1 MAETEKVRVLNL
13 EINDTTAVKSI
24 KELRENISAL
34 KKAINEADEGTP
46 FSEVQTATQQ
56 LREQQRALRDAM
68 YSSTGT
74 FQDVT
79 AAAKGTGQSYNAL
92 VAQMANL
99 KTQLR
104 AVDTSTETGVAQ
116 FKTYAK
122 QINDINTRLKQM
134 DALQGNYQRNVGM
147 YTQKIANMGNAF
159 QATAGAASGM
169 INPIKGATTAFQTL
183 SATPVIGILGLLAN
197 IITKV
202 IASMSKGEAET
213 GKLTQAFAG
222 FQAIGDLVT
231 KGLQALG
238 NAVAWVVDKMGKLI
252 ASIAGANEQQEKRI
266 ALTERE
272 LELAAS
278 QRETTMRNAEAERD
292 IAELRAKAADKEMYT
307 ASQRLEF
314 TKQAADLENEI
325 AKRSYEDLKT
335 QYEIIKAKNSL
346 ATSTTEELKE
356 EADAYAAMV
365 RAETEYYNRIRTN
378 NREQARLRKEMA
390 GESKAA
396 AKEAE
401 ESNLA
406 DWKAALALGEKRA
419 EDARKLREQQ
429 QKEMD
434 EWVQGETDSIVA
446 EIEEMMEA
454 EERWNAF
461 EEKLAEERKKRAEEE
476 AKARISAMQWAANAT
491 SSILG
496 SLADMYETNGKD
508 NEKNA
513 KRIKGL
519 RIAGAT
525 IDMLQGVVTAI
536 AQAQSVGPFAAPI
549 VAAVNSAMVMSAG
562 LANIAKIRAT
572 DATGKSTTSAATA
585 SAPAPVLQVPQVR
598 TLTTQS
604 DETRLNEMI
613 DDVQVYIL
621 ESDIEAHR
629 KSNRARVR
637 ESSF

>member
-1 MAETEKVRVLNL
+1 MAETEKVTILSL
-13 EINDTTAVKSI
+13 DIKQDGAVQSI
-24 KELRENISAL
+24 KDLRDNISKL
-34 KKAINEADEGTP
+34 KKAINEGNMEW
-46 FSEVQTATQQ
+46 SESMKATALLRENQTA
-56 LREQQRALRDAM
+56 LRNAM
-68 YSSTGT
+68 YATTGT
-74 FQDVT
+74 MKDVT
-79 AAAKGTGQSYNAL
+79 AAAQGTGQSYNAL
-92 VAQMANL
+92 VAQMAKL

-104 AVDTSTETGVAQ
+104 TIDTSTEAGVAQ
-116 FKTYAK
+116 FKTYAN

-134 DALQGNYQRNVGM
+134 DALQGNYQRNVGN

-169 INPIKGATTAFQTL
+169 INPIKGATTAFKTL

-335 QYEIIKAKNSL
+335 QYEIIKAKNVL

-461 EEKLAEERKKRAEEE
+461 EEALAEERKKRAEEE

-536 AQAQSVGPFAAPI
+536 AQAQSLGPIAAPI

-572 DATGKSTTSAATA
+572 DATGKSTASAATA

-629 KSNRARVR
+629 KSNRAKVK

>member
-1 MAETEKVRVLNL
+1 MAETEKVTILSL
-13 EINDTTAVKSI
+13 DIKQDGAVQSI
-24 KELRENISAL
+24 KDLRDNISKL
-34 KKAINEADEGTP
+34 KKAINEGNMEW
-46 FSEVQTATQQ
+46 SESMKATALLRENQTA
-56 LREQQRALRDAM
+56 LRNAM
-68 YSSTGT
+68 YATTGT
-74 FQDVT
+74 MKDVT
-79 AAAKGTGQSYNAL
+79 AAAQGTGQSYNAL
-92 VAQMANL
+92 VAQMAKL

-104 AVDTSTETGVAQ
+104 TIDTSTEAGVAQ
-116 FKTYAK
+116 FKTYAN

-134 DALQGNYQRNVGM
+134 DALQGNYQRNVGN

-169 INPIKGATTAFQTL
+169 INPIKGATTAFKTL

-335 QYEIIKAKNSL
+335 QYEIIKAKNAL

-454 EERWNAF
+454 EERWNAL
-461 EEKLAEERKKRAEEE
+461 EEALAEERKKRAEEE

-536 AQAQSVGPFAAPI
+536 AQAQSLGPIAAPI

-572 DATGKSTTSAATA
+572 DATGKSTASAATA

-629 KSNRARVR
+629 KSNRAKVK

>member
-99 KTQLR
+99 KTQWR

-390 GESKAA
+390 SESKAA

-429 QKEMD
+429 QKETD

-572 DATGKSTTSAATA
+572 DATGKSTASAATA

>member
-1 MAETEKVRVLNL
+1 MAETEKVKILSLDV
-13 EINDTTAVKSI
+13 DAKDAVKNIADLQANI
-24 KELRENISAL
+24 KAL
-34 KKAINEADEGTP
+34 KEALKQGNATFDENQKYTKL
-46 FSEVQTATQQ
+46 
-56 LREQQRALRDAM
+56 LRDNQAALRNAM
-68 YSSTGT
+68 YSTTGT
-74 FQDVT
+74 MKEVT
-79 AAAKGTGQSYNAL
+79 AAAQGTGQSYNAL
-92 VAQMANL
+92 VRQMAEL
-99 KTQLR
+99 KTKLR
-104 AVDTSTETGVAQ
+104 AVDTSTEAGVAE
-116 FKTYAK
+116 FKTYAN
-122 QINDINTRLKQM
+122 QINQINTRLKQM

-147 YTQKIANMGNAF
+147 YTQKIANMGDAF
-159 QATAGAASGM
+159 QATAGAAGGM
-169 INPIKGATTAFQTL
+169 INPIKGATTAFKTL

-213 GKLTQAFAG
+213 GKMTQAFAG

-252 ASIAGANEQQEKRI
+252 AAIAGANEQSEKRI

-278 QRETTMRNAEAERD
+278 QRETTMRNAEDERD

-335 QYEIIKAKNSL
+335 QYEIIKAKNAL

-396 AKEAE
+396 AKEAK

-406 DWKAALALGEKRA
+406 DWEEALALGERRL

-434 EWVQGETDSIVA
+434 EWVQGETDAIVA
-446 EIEEMMEA
+446 EIEEYMEA
-454 EERWNAF
+454 QERLEAF
-461 EEKLAEERKKRAEEE
+461 EIALSEARKQRAKEE
-476 AKARISAMQWAANAT
+476 AEARISALQWAAGAT

-496 SLADMYETNGKD
+496 SLADAYESNGKD

-513 KRIKGL
+513 KKIKAL

-536 AQAQSVGPFAAPI
+536 AQAQSVGPFAAPF

-572 DATGKSTTSAATA
+572 DATGKSSAGTTA
-585 SAPAPVLQVPQVR
+585 SAPAPSPVLSVPQVR
-598 TLTTQS
+598 TITTA
-604 DETRLNEMI
+604 DDLTRLNASLDE
-613 DDVQVYIL
+613 QRVYIL
-621 ESDIEAHR
+621 SSDLEADR
-629 KSNRARVR
+629 RGRRVKIQ

>member
-1 MAETEKVRVLNL
+1 
-13 EINDTTAVKSI
+13 
-24 KELRENISAL
+24 
-34 KKAINEADEGTP
+34 
-46 FSEVQTATQQ
+46 
-56 LREQQRALRDAM
+56 M

-159 QATAGAASGM
+159 QATAGAAGGM

-292 IAELRAKAADKEMYT
+292 IAELRAKAW
-307 ASQRLEF
+307 QR
-314 TKQAADLENEI
+314 Q
-325 AKRSYEDLKT
+325 R
-335 QYEIIKAKNSL
+335 
-346 ATSTTEELKE
+346 
-356 EADAYAAMV
+356 
-365 RAETEYYNRIRTN
+365 RA
-378 NREQARLRKEMA
+378 RE
-390 GESKAA
+390 S
-396 AKEAE
+396 
-401 ESNLA
+401 
-406 DWKAALALGEKRA
+406 
-419 EDARKLREQQ
+419 
-429 QKEMD
+429 
-434 EWVQGETDSIVA
+434 
-446 EIEEMMEA
+446 
-454 EERWNAF
+454 
-461 EEKLAEERKKRAEEE
+461 
-476 AKARISAMQWAANAT
+476 
-491 SSILG
+491 
-496 SLADMYETNGKD
+496 
-508 NEKNA
+508 
-513 KRIKGL
+513 
-519 RIAGAT
+519 
-525 IDMLQGVVTAI
+525 
-536 AQAQSVGPFAAPI
+536 AAPP
-549 VAAVNSAMVMSAG
+549 S
-562 LANIAKIRAT
+562 
-572 DATGKSTTSAATA
+572 
-585 SAPAPVLQVPQVR
+585 
-598 TLTTQS
+598 
-604 DETRLNEMI
+604 
-613 DDVQVYIL
+613 
-621 ESDIEAHR
+621 
-629 KSNRARVR
+629 
-637 ESSF
+637 

>member
-536 AQAQSVGPFAAPI
+536 AQAQSVGPFAAPF